1 MSLWADGLTTRLP
14 TLAGLV
20 AADDIRKPP
29 DEKQRPAMELSIT
42 VRGVEELTE
51 AGNRIADS
59 LSSLN
64 ETVAAMPPQGA
75 DSLAAAIRE
84 AAQSAA
90 SPAELV
96 ASIRELVGAI
106 PAAQAPIVQT
116 APAAPVPM
124 TMLIER
130 DKKGR
135 IERVRLVPMVP
146 DQQV

>member
-1 MSLWADGLTTRLP
+1 
-14 TLAGLV
+14 
-20 AADDIRKPP
+20 
-29 DEKQRPAMELSIT
+29 
-42 VRGVEELTE
+42 
-51 AGNRIADS
+51 
-59 LSSLN
+59 LN